1 MPAVPVRQLELMREP
16 TTAPAIAPARVSQLE
31 HEMLLPAPE
40 SVLQAMLALE
50 IYHTTKLGTAD

>member
-1 MPAVPVRQLELMREP
+1 MRQLELMRVP

-31 HEMLLPAPE
+31 PAMLLPAPD